1 MSGESLLVQLMDQK
15 VEWMADAFEAVVKA
29 KRALHLG
36 LIDVMEESKSSVQV
50 VEVEKDS
57 VSFRQAL

>member
-1 MSGESLLVQLMDQK
+1 MDQK
-15 VEWMADAFEAVVKA
+15 VEWMADAFEVIVKA

-50 VEVEKDS
+50 VEVDKDT